1 MPASALGAVAIAVGL
16 ARHLTDQDTIDQSA
30 AAAVSTTAPACGPRV
45 LIDLPEVRDAVS
57 DDARAQAYV
66 AAAEKRF
73 DGINRCC

>member
-1 MPASALGAVAIAVGL
+1 
-16 ARHLTDQDTIDQSA
+16 
-30 AAAVSTTAPACGPRV
+30 V
-45 LIDLPEVRDAVS
+45 LIDLPEVREAVS